1 MIWRLTYCN
10 KKGVEAR
17 VDIIKGDT
25 TSVEIVEGSANPFT
39 LSYKLDKNDKSGHIM
54 TSSADIEIFETA
66 TFNIDDL
73 KTSNETELK
82 VEYFEDNVL
91 TWSGFIL
98 PDFFSREIG
107 SPNIVRMT
115 ASDRLTALKGITLSD
130 LPAKVSLRSLI
141 ELSLAQTGLSLALVA
156 QIQINQGSTNILDSE
171 ILSQRL
177 TDTRGRSI
185 SCYDILMSIMVAT
198 NSTIRQRAGQW
209 VVYNKLEHELRT
221 PTIFFDKVEKGAIR
235 TIQPVASSVGVYQ
248 EFGGNRLHPNNYDF
262 SNGLTNWTSRNGFEA
277 DIDNRVVSY
286 FLGGTPIYQP
296 DVTTKDYLVNVNDWI
311 TDETN
316 LDTAP
321 FLESNNIPIAS
332 TQNNTVEIEVDI
344 SAVMAE
350 KLSSTTAISFL
361 RYAVIA
367 TNGIDTYALTQ
378 NGLFE
383 AYDPEKI
390 NEHSIILAGG
400 QQSPL
405 LLASPAYTN
414 SSKRKGVLEVDNVN
428 DFHINIRIYGSG
440 LFQYVNVNFASVRF
454 GNKTETPKGNLYKTT
469 QGSNYTKLH
478 DVETVIFG
486 DYIRKGLNGY
496 FYNYPIDD
504 TSNLYLPS
512 GELSSPTWITLFDA
526 TERPLLHHISRQ
538 KSRLFSV
545 AHDILRANINVESF
559 DPLAVF
565 QDCKGGKYVVVSAR
579 FDFLRSEVDVELEQ
593 IAYDNTILKR
603 DFIYSYF
610 GEGEDSIKS
619 IGGIAGGGGTGGT
632 GGGGMTPEQLEMLTN
647 LADWW
652 KLDEDND
659 AIYSE
664 KSIYSL
670 KGVSALGYGDG
681 GSSGGGVDMLDSW
694 ANYTTEKADYY
705 VPASLLVPF
714 RNDTLSRLTSLEND
728 SGSGS
733 VTSVGLTVPTGLSV
747 SGSPIT
753 GAGTFEISF
762 APGYSIPTTAKQA
775 QWDAMQ
781 EQQHTHA
788 NKALL
793 DQITQSNIDVLAK
806 LSIVDGNIK
815 VDTTLWATGGIS
827 ALGLGDGG
835 SSGGGTSYDRLDT
848 WANYDSSKAGWV
860 LSALL
865 GKDLDT
871 RVNALNSAL
880 TAHTGNSTIHITS
893 TERTNWNDANSKKH
907 THSNKALLD
916 LITQSNIDVL
926 SKLSLDAQGN
936 VKVDSTL
943 WATGGIS
950 ALGLGD
956 GGSSG
961 GGGVDMLQSWESYTP
976 DKANFYAPASL
987 LVPFRS
993 DTLSRL
999 TSLES
1004 GSATSIATT
1013 GSGNAITSVSKS
1025 GNTLTFA
1032 KGSTFSLSGHTHT
1045 IAQITGL
1052 QGALDLKATQS
1063 DIDTAIN
1070 NIEIGGRNLIHNS
1083 YPNNV
1088 GLWRPNSGAAEFS
1101 ISEGKIKIKGTGTG
1115 WKHYELNTDAGAT
1128 FLNNLK
1134 EGYYTISGEVKIG
1147 NDNYDGNA
1155 YISFRIGTDSSNQ
1168 TQATILN
1175 ESLTTE
1181 WQKISATKFMSQEVL
1196 DSASFR
1202 RILLIANGLGTL
1214 YFRKIK
1220 LERGTKDTD
1229 WTPAPEDQVSDW
1241 SVTDVNSFAFIK
1253 NKPTQLSQFVD
1264 NIGVATHIA
1273 NTSNPHNVTK
1283 SQVGLGNV
1291 DNTSDAN
1298 KPISTATQN
1307 ALNLKANLASPTF
1320 TGIVT
1325 APTFVG
1331 ALTGNADSA
1340 TNLSRSVV
1348 AGNGLTGGGV
1358 LDANRTLTLG
1368 TPSTLTNATT
1378 NAVTGTSHTHAI
1390 TTTTVGASNTIVA
1403 TDASGGVRG
1412 NIIRIGANWT
1422 LELSGTEL
1430 VFKYNGVIKQRMLSD
1445 GTILAIGGVT
1455 ALATS

>member
-17 VDIIKGDT
+17 VDIIKGGS

-54 TSSADIEIFETA
+54 TSSADIEIFETE

-130 LPAKVSLRSLI
+130 LPAKVSLRDLI

-177 TDTRGRSI
+177 TDVRGRSI

-198 NSTIRQRAGQW
+198 NSTIRQREGQW

-221 PTIFFDKVEKGAIR
+221 PTIFFDKVERGAIR

-277 DIDNRVVSY
+277 DIDNRVVSV

-296 DVTTKDYLVNVNDWI
+296 DVTTNDYLVNINNWI

-367 TNGIDTYALTQ
+367 TNGIDTYALTP

-469 QGSNYTKLH
+469 QGSNFTKQH
-478 DVETVIFG
+478 DIETVIFG

-512 GELSSPTWITLFDA
+512 GELSSPTWITLFDT

-565 QDCKGGKYVVVSAR
+565 QDCRDRKYIVVSAR

-610 GEGEDSIKS
+610 GEGEDTIKS
-619 IGGIAGGGGTGGT
+619 IGGIAGGGGGT
-632 GGGGMTPEQLEMLTN
+632 GGGGMTSEQLAILNN
-647 LADWW
+647 LASWW
-652 KLDEDND
+652 KLDEEND

-670 KGVSALGYGDG
+670 KGVSALGYGDSG
-681 GSSGGGVDMLDSW
+681 GSGGGGIDKLDSW
-694 ANYTTEKADYY
+694 ANYTEAKADYY
-705 VPASLLVPF
+705 V
-714 RNDTLSRLTSLEND
+714 
-728 SGSGS
+728 
-733 VTSVGLTVPTGLSV
+733 
-747 SGSPIT
+747 
-753 GAGTFEISF
+753 
-762 APGYSIPTTAKQA
+762 
-775 QWDAMQ
+775 
-781 EQQHTHA
+781 
-788 NKALL
+788 
-793 DQITQSNIDVLAK
+793 
-806 LSIVDGNIK
+806 
-815 VDTTLWATGGIS
+815 
-827 ALGLGDGG
+827 
-835 SSGGGTSYDRLDT
+835 
-848 WANYDSSKAGWV
+848 
-860 LSALL
+860 
-865 GKDLDT
+865 
-871 RVNALNSAL
+871 
-880 TAHTGNSTIHITS
+880 
-893 TERTNWNDANSKKH
+893 
-907 THSNKALLD
+907 
-916 LITQSNIDVL
+916 
-926 SKLSLDAQGN
+926 
-936 VKVDSTL
+936 
-943 WATGGIS
+943 
-950 ALGLGD
+950 
-956 GGSSG
+956 
-961 GGGVDMLQSWESYTP
+961 
-976 DKANFYAPASL
+976 PASL

-1004 GSATSIATT
+1004 GSATSIVTT
-1013 GSGNAITSVSKS
+1013 GSGNAITSLTKS
-1025 GNTLTFA
+1025 GTVITADKGLTFA
-1032 KGSTFSLSGHTHT
+1032 LASHTHT

-1063 DIDTAIN
+1063 DIDTAIDS
-1070 NIEIGGRNLIHNS
+1070 IEIGGRNL
-1083 YPNNV
+1083 
-1088 GLWRPNSGAAEFS
+1088 LLNSGNFTSTVGWSPYTSVTATVENGMLKLIGGASGNPRYSNYTLIPLTDYVQEFR
-1101 ISEGKIKIKGTGTG
+1101 ISVEYISTGGINITGKSSDSLTSFNELGAQNIGTITNLGTEIIEGDRKKTVFQWLSLVKGTALSS
-1115 WKHYELNTDAGAT
+1115 WIAIRLSPNQVCYIVNIKVE
-1128 FLNNLK
+1128 K
-1134 EGYYTISGEVKIG
+1134 G
-1147 NDNYDGNA
+1147 NKA
-1155 YISFRIGTDSSNQ
+1155 
-1168 TQATILN
+1168 
-1175 ESLTTE
+1175 
-1181 WQKISATKFMSQEVL
+1181 
-1196 DSASFR
+1196 
-1202 RILLIANGLGTL
+1202 
-1214 YFRKIK
+1214 
-1220 LERGTKDTD
+1220 TD

-1241 SVTDVNSFAFIK
+1241 SETDINSFAFIK
-1253 NKPTQLSQFVD
+1253 NKPTQLSQFTD

-1283 SQVGLGNV
+1283 AQVGLGNV
-1291 DNTSDAN
+1291 DNT
-1298 KPISTATQN
+1298 
-1307 ALNLKANLASPTF
+1307 
-1320 TGIVT
+1320 
-1325 APTFVG
+1325 
-1331 ALTGNADSA
+1331 ADSA
-1340 TNLSRSVV
+1340 KNVLSATKLTTARTIAGVSFDGTADIAIPFANLSSKPTTLSGYGITDAVTLNTAQTITGAKTFSTLLTASAGV
-1348 AGNGLTGGGV
+1348 NTPKVDLGNGF
-1358 LDANRTLTLG
+1358 
-1368 TPSTLTNATT
+1368 
-1378 NAVTGTSHTHAI
+1378 
-1390 TTTTVGASNTIVA
+1390 TI
-1403 TDASGGVRG
+1403 
-1412 NIIRIGANWT
+1412 
-1422 LELSGTEL
+1422 EPSGTEL
-1430 VFKYNGVIKQRMLSD
+1430 VFKYNDVIKQRMLSD
-1445 GTILAIGGVT
+1445 GTILATGGVT